1 MNAVMVR
8 DRKTTYCTLLCLL
21 SLLFGCAS
29 VTAVGQSEHQAQ
41 TQDNVFG
48 DPIKGLSRHEQEE
61 FEKGYRL
68 FIKGWPRS
76 KGQLSNGDTCIACHL
91 EPMPGGSGTSDR
103 TVVVLSREALD
114 VTGGHVFQRFRER
127 PDESIETRSL
137 PKVAS
142 VRKTPPLFGLGLLE
156 ATRQLD
162 SDTTNQGER
171 KGGVFGWRADVQS
184 LDAFVER
191 ALAVEL
197 GLTTPHYATSANSK
211 ASPDVS
217 VEQIRLIAQFI
228 RFLGPPRT
236 KRADFMDHPG
246 ARLFSRIGCTAC
258 HNPTLTTDN
267 ASAASLRGKVIH
279 PYSDLRRHDMGTR
292 LADCQDETVP
302 NCSSFRT
309 TPLWGISSTGP
320 PFLHDGSA
328 SSLEEAIT
336 AHGGEAQVS
345 VDEYRALNFKDRAL
359 VLEFLNSL

>member
-1 MNAVMVR
+1 MNVVMAR
-8 DRKTTYCTLLCLL
+8 DRTTTYLALLCLL
-21 SLLFGCAS
+21 SLIFGGVS

-41 TQDNVFG
+41 TRDNVFG
-48 DPIKGLSRHEQEE
+48 DPIRGLSREEQEE
-61 FEKGYRL
+61 FEKGYKL
-68 FIKGWPRS
+68 FIKVWPRS

-114 VTGGHVFQRFRER
+114 LTGGHVFQRFRER

-142 VRKTPPLFGLGLLE
+142 RRKTPPLFGLGLLE
-156 ATRQLD
+156 AARRLD

-171 KGGVFGWRADVQS
+171 KGGLFGWRADVQS

-197 GLTTPHYATSANSK
+197 GLATPHYATSTKSK

-217 VEQIRLIAQFI
+217 VEEIRLIAQFI

-246 ARLFSRIGCTAC
+246 AQLFGRIGCTAC
-258 HNPTLTTDN
+258 HNPTLT
-267 ASAASLRGKVIH
+267 SLRGKVIH

-292 LADCQDETVP
+292 LADCQDEQVS

-345 VDEYRALNFKDRAL
+345 VDKYRALNFKDRAL
-359 VLEFLNSL
+359 VLDFLNSL